1 MARKPAQDKWD
12 AANMAS
18 QNIRV
23 RRELLD
29 KFKSVCAE
37 RGDAVNGVLREAM
50 EQYVAGDVGS
60 DARSVTLPLD
70 DVIAVCAVL
79 DALNLG
85 DTREDRFIAETRDKL
100 NRLRDAAIEQ
110 ARGQG
115 Q

>member
-1 MARKPAQDKWD
+1 
-12 AANMAS
+12 MAS

-29 KFKSVCAE
+29 SFKAACAA

-50 EQYVAGDVGS
+50 QRYINGDAGS
-60 DARSVTLPLD
+60 DSRFVTLPLD
-70 DVIAVCAVL
+70 DVIAVCAIL

-100 NRLRDAAIEQ
+100 NHARDTAIEQ
-110 ARGQG
+110 ARENSV
-115 Q
+115 